1 MKTFSLIMLSLLA
14 AGPAVEVQ
22 QLDGTKTSGDLIEL
36 TADSLEVQLADGN
49 TSVFPAK
56 EIISVRPLDQVSG
69 DAKPSVSKE
78 LFFADGSR
86 LLAADMLVSSRN
98 AELMLPSG
106 ARVEIGRSALKGVRL
121 LPTDPQSA
129 GANLPDDDPFR
140 EKWYELA
147 QEHTG
152 GDAVVLIREGMLTVQ
167 EVVIHGVTAEAVKIQ
182 LDNVT
187 TTANPAK
194 LYGLLFYQR
203 AAREFPSPLCV
214 VHLNDE
220 SSLVARTIKMNN
232 GQTRVTLLTG
242 TEIPIPF
249 DRITKLDFA
258 AGNIQFLDELK
269 PTRITWSPVLKS
281 AIAVDDLSLV
291 YAPRINESFQGEP
304 IQLEEDQQPQVYSRG
319 IAVHATSELLYQL
332 PSGFRQ
338 LQMRVGI
345 APESLGTCTAKLQVI
360 GDQKILFE
368 KQFNNQTPPEDIALN
383 ISGVSRLKIVVDASD
398 GEDFGDVLHLVQARL
413 LK

>member
-1 MKTFSLIMLSLLA
+1 MKTLSLILLSFLA

-22 QLDGTKTSGDLIEL
+22 QLDGTNTSGELIEL
-36 TADSLEVQLADGN
+36 SADSLEIRLADGK

-56 EIISVRPLDQVSG
+56 EIISVRPLDQTESV
-69 DAKPSVSKE
+69 KPQPVTKE

-86 LLAADMLVSSRN
+86 LLVGDMLVSSRN
-98 AELMLPSG
+98 AELMLTSG

-121 LPTDPQSA
+121 LPTDPQSP
-129 GANLPDDDPFR
+129 GTKLPDDDPLR
-140 EKWYELA
+140 EKWHELA
-147 QEHTG
+147 QQHTG
-152 GDAVVLIREGMLTVQ
+152 GDAIVLNREGMLTVQ
-167 EVVIHGVTAEAVKIQ
+167 EVVIHGVTAEGVKIQ
-182 LDNVT
+182 LDDIT
-187 TTANPAK
+187 TTVNPAK

-203 AAREFPSPLCV
+203 TAREFPAPLCE

-220 SSLVARTIKMNN
+220 STLVARSIKMNN
-232 GQTRVTLLTG
+232 GQTRVTILTG
-242 TEIPIPF
+242 TEIPVPF

-269 PTRITWSPVLKS
+269 PTRITWSPILKS
-281 AIAVDDLSLV
+281 AIAVDDFSMV
-291 YAPRINESFQGEP
+291 YAPRMNQSFQGDP
-304 IQLEEDQQPQVYSRG
+304 IQLEEDQQPQFYSRG
-319 IAVHATSELLYQL
+319 IAMHATSELLYQL

-338 LQMRVGI
+338 LQLRVGI
-345 APESLGTCTAKLQVI
+345 APESLGICTAKLQVI

-368 KQFNNQTPPEDIALN
+368 KEFDHQTTPEDIALN

>member
-1 MKTFSLIMLSLLA
+1 MKTLSLIMLSLLA

-22 QLDGTKTSGDLIEL
+22 QLDGSKTSGDLIEL
-36 TADSLEVQLADGN
+36 SADSLEIQLADGKS
-49 TSVFPAK
+49 SVFPAK
-56 EIISVRPLDQVSG
+56 DIISVRPVQ
-69 DAKPSVSKE
+69 PSDIAEKQPVTKE

-86 LLAADMLVSSRN
+86 LLTADMLVSSRN
-98 AELMLPSG
+98 AELMLPRG

-121 LPTDPQSA
+121 LPTDPQS
-129 GANLPDDDPFR
+129 DDDPLK
-140 EKWYELA
+140 EKWDELA
-147 QEHTG
+147 KEHTG
-152 GDAVVLIREGMLTVQ
+152 GDAIVLNREGMLTVQ
-167 EVVIHGVTAEAVKIQ
+167 EVVIHGVTADGVKIQ
-182 LDNVT
+182 LDDIT
-187 TTANPAK
+187 TTVNPSK

-203 AAREFPSPLCV
+203 AAREFPAPLCV
-214 VHLNDE
+214 VHLNDN
-220 SSLVARTIKMNN
+220 STLVARSIKMNN
-232 GQTRVTLLTG
+232 GQTRVTVLTG

-269 PTRITWSPVLKS
+269 PARITWTPVLKS

-291 YAPRINESFQGEP
+291 YAPRMNQSFQGDA

-345 APESLGTCTAKLQVI
+345 APESLGTCTAKLQII

-368 KQFNNQTPPEDIALN
+368 KEFNDETPPEDIALN
-383 ISGVSRLKIVVDASD
+383 ISGVSRLKIVVDAND
-398 GEDFGDVLHLVQARL
+398 GEDFGDVLHLCQARL

>member
-22 QLDGTKTSGDLIEL
+22 QLDGTKTSGDLVEL
-36 TADSLEVQLADGN
+36 TADSLEVQLADGKS
-49 TSVFPAK
+49 SVFPAK
-56 EIISVRPLDQVSG
+56 EIISVRPLDQVSS
-69 DAKPSVSKE
+69 DAKQSVSKE

-121 LPTDPQSA
+121 LPTDPQSPDA
-129 GANLPDDDPFR
+129 KLPDDDPLR
-140 EKWYELA
+140 EKWHELA
-147 QEHTG
+147 KEHTG
-152 GDAVVLIREGMLTVQ
+152 GDAIVLNREGMLTVQ
-167 EVVIHGVTAEAVKIQ
+167 EVVIHGVTAEGVKIQ
-182 LDNVT
+182 LDDIT
-187 TTANPAK
+187 TTVNPAK

-220 SSLVARTIKMNN
+220 STLVARTIKMNN
-232 GQTRVTLLTG
+232 GQTRVTILTG

-269 PTRITWSPVLKS
+269 PTRITWAPVLKS

-304 IQLEEDQQPQVYSRG
+304 IQLEEDQQPQAYSRG

>member
-1 MKTFSLIMLSLLA
+1 MKTLSLIMLSLLA

-22 QLDGTKTSGDLIEL
+22 QLDGSKTSGDLIEL
-36 TADSLEVQLADGN
+36 SADSLEIQLADGKS
-49 TSVFPAK
+49 SVFPAK
-56 EIISVRPLDQVSG
+56 DIISVRPVQ
-69 DAKPSVSKE
+69 PSDIAEKQPVTKE

-86 LLAADMLVSSRN
+86 LLTADMLVSSRN
-98 AELMLPSG
+98 AELMLPGG

-121 LPTDPQSA
+121 LPTDPQS
-129 GANLPDDDPFR
+129 DDDPLE
-140 EKWYELA
+140 EKWDELA
-147 QEHTG
+147 KEHTG
-152 GDAVVLIREGMLTVQ
+152 GDAIVLNREGMLTVQ
-167 EVVIHGVTAEAVKIQ
+167 EVVIHGVTADGVKIQ
-182 LDNVT
+182 LDDIT
-187 TTANPAK
+187 TTVNPSK

-203 AAREFPSPLCV
+203 AAREFPAPLCV
-214 VHLNDE
+214 VHLNDN
-220 SSLVARTIKMNN
+220 STLVARSIKMNN
-232 GQTRVTLLTG
+232 GQTRVTVLTG

-269 PTRITWSPVLKS
+269 PARITWTPVLKS

-291 YAPRINESFQGEP
+291 YAPRMNQSFQGDA

-345 APESLGTCTAKLQVI
+345 APESLGTCTAKLQII

-368 KQFNNQTPPEDIALN
+368 KEFNDETPPEDIALN
-383 ISGVSRLKIVVDASD
+383 ISGVSRLKIVVDAND
-398 GEDFGDVLHLVQARL
+398 GEDFGDVLHLCQARL

>member
-1 MKTFSLIMLSLLA
+1 MKTLSLILLSLLA
-14 AGPAVEVQ
+14 AGPSVELQ
-22 QLDGTKTSGDLIEL
+22 QLDGSTTSGDLVSL
-36 TADSLEVQLADGN
+36 STDSLEIKLADGN

-56 EIISVRPLDQVSG
+56 EIISVRPLDQPESSLKQAVTK
-69 DAKPSVSKE
+69 DV
-78 LFFADGSR
+78 FFADGSQ
-86 LLAADMLVSSRN
+86 LLASDMLVSSRN
-98 AELMLPSG
+98 AELMLASG

-121 LPTDPQSA
+121 LPADRQSA
-129 GANLPDDDPFR
+129 DADLPDDDPLR
-140 EKWYELA
+140 EKWHELA

-152 GDAVVLIREGMLTVQ
+152 GDAIVLNREGMLTVQ
-167 EVVIHGVTAEAVKIQ
+167 EVVIHAVTADGVKIQ
-182 LDNVT
+182 LDDIT
-187 TTANPAK
+187 TTVNPAK

-203 AAREFPSPLCV
+203 STREFPAPLCE
-214 VHLNDE
+214 VHLSDE
-220 SSLVARTIKMNN
+220 STLVARSIKMND
-232 GQTRVTLLTG
+232 GQTRITILTG
-242 TEIPIPF
+242 AEIPIPF

-269 PTRITWSPVLKS
+269 PTRVTWSPVLKS

-291 YAPRINESFQGEP
+291 YAPRMNESFQGDP
-304 IQLEEDQQPQVYSRG
+304 IQLEEDQQPQSYSRG

-360 GDQKILFE
+360 GDQKILYE
-368 KQFNNQTPPEDIALN
+368 KEFHNQTAPEDIALN
-383 ISGVSRLKIVVDASD
+383 ISGVSRLKIVVDAND